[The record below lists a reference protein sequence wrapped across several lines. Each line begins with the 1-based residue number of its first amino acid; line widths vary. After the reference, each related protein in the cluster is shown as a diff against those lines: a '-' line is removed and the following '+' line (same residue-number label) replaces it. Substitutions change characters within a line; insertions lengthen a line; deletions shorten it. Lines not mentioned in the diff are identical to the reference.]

1 RRCPAGVALAHDDAR
16 PGHRD
21 RQPLPPV
28 RDKALRLE
36 LRLLVGVAEA
46 LSHVE
51 VVLAEAPRVL
61 AGDEGRRD
69 VREAP
74 QAPPR
79 LAALRELE
87 HTSRALHVYRAR
99 GLQVV
104 LEGHRSGAVH
114 ALADALCQRLA
125 AAPE

>member
-1 RRCPAGVALAHDDAR
+1 RTTGHETARHHAARAATTGRNGRVRSGRERAQGPVENVERRCPAGVALAHDDAR
-16 PGHRD
+16 TDHRD

-79 LAALRELE
+79 L
-87 HTSRALHVYRAR
+87 
-99 GLQVV
+99 
-104 LEGHRSGAVH
+104 
-114 ALADALCQRLA
+114 
-125 AAPE
+125 